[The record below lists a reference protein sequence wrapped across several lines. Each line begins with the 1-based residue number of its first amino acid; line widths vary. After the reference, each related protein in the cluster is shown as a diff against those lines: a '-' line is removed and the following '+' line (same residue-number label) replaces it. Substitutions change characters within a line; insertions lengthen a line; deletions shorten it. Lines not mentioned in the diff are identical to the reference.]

1 MIILLIWIYEKEWRY
16 IQLRNKNQFVK
27 IPVKPSCVYL
37 GTKIDSENY
46 KTISDVCKI
55 NNIPCHQM
63 FMRADKFCVKPSI
76 CYS

>member
-1 MIILLIWIYEKEWRY
+1 MEIYSTAEIK
-16 IQLRNKNQFVK
+16 INLPK